1 MIRILAV
8 NCTPILDCSKDIR
21 KTAAEEASDEIVM
34 GAVRALCEFTL
45 HVSQGNHSDVSLTAL
60 DDMLKR
66 VYMKKGAF
74 REKKMLKSA
83 KIKVDELLARE
94 FHQVWEQTFHKIRAA
109 MEVQVYGAEKDKTTK

>member
-1 MIRILAV
+1 
-8 NCTPILDCSKDIR
+8 
-21 KTAAEEASDEIVM
+21 
-34 GAVRALCEFTL
+34 
-45 HVSQGNHSDVSLTAL
+45 
-60 DDMLKR
+60 MLKR

-109 MEVQVYGAEKDKTTK
+109 MEVQVYGAEKDKTTKWRQFQVRLNRAQQAATTL